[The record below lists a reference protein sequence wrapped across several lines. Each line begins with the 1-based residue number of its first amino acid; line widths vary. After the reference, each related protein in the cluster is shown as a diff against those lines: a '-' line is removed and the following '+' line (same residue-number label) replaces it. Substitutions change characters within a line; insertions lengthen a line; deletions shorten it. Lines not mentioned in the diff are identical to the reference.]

1 MATQLL
7 EDKLT
12 CAICVGLYQDS
23 VTLLC
28 GHFCRTCIRD
38 WWSRREMACPECQ
51 EPVAD
56 RAEPPRK
63 VAISGV
69 LERVHRAR
77 VSSPRA
83 GTAGR
88 RAPGA
93 RGPAESRAG
102 GHPATGHPRLKSQ
115 LQELPRRSSQIQSSA
130 CTLASMV
137 SGKFSCLLQALEM
150 QQALA
155 RRDVELDDRTFLQ
168 ATGPL
173 TPVPSQLCPW
183 RRKLGRVSACTC
195 VTIGI

>member
-12 CAICVGLYQDS
+12 CPICVGLYQDS

-69 LERVHRAR
+69 LEV
-77 VSSPRA
+77 VFA
-83 GTAGR
+83 GA
-88 RAPGA
+88 APA
-93 RGPAESRAG
+93 PNPHS
-102 GHPATGHPRLKSQ
+102 HPRS
-115 LQELPRRSSQIQSSA
+115 PSRTPA
-130 CTLASMV
+130 LAPP
-137 SGKFSCLLQALEM
+137 SGPSP
-150 QQALA
+150 ALA
-155 RRDVELDDRTFLQ
+155 RS
-168 ATGPL
+168 APCTGGRSSFSVACAARAPCASVVSTSGHGW
-173 TPVPSQLCPW
+173 TPSPGSK
-183 RRKLGRVSACTC
+183 R
-195 VTIGI
+195 